1 MSNGVIEVP
10 APLHRLQITRLP
22 LPANFTTRMSV
33 VAAKAMRVH
42 TMSSVAT
49 EKKEP
54 AMPAGEELLMLTRQ
68 P

>member
-1 MSNGVIEVP
+1 
-10 APLHRLQITRLP
+10 
-22 LPANFTTRMSV
+22 MSV